1 MIDIKVL
8 LYICEI
14 TYTAKQLL
22 KLEKF
27 VNDFLQQQINKAIS
41 NFGCDDA
48 TSEFDG
54 KSENESLGI
63 EPKKDLSNKFAV
75 KIEGVNL
82 FDEDRLL
89 IKPEISEENKADIKT
104 EGLTHEVN

>member
-8 LYICEI
+8 LDICEI

-27 VNDFLQQQINKAIS
+27 VNDFLQQQINKALN
-41 NFGCDDA
+41 NFGCDA

-54 KSENESLGI
+54 KLENESLGI
-63 EPKKDLSNKFAV
+63 EAEKDVSNKFAA
-75 KIEGVNL
+75 KIEEVNSIG
-82 FDEDRLL
+82 EDRLL
-89 IKPEISEENKADIKT
+89 IKHEIS
-104 EGLTHEVN
+104 